1 MIQQILFSNERHF
14 SEHGYLTAAFTL
26 DGSTDTMWL
35 TINEKVVR
43 EQNDSDFIKRIS
55 GLISHESIHCILRSL
70 NLYKE
75 NDLFDPMIVNFIRPG
90 KKKDKNNRYWHTK
103 GL

>member
-1 MIQQILFSNERHF
+1 ME
-14 SEHGYLTAAFTL
+14 
-26 DGSTDTMWL
+26 DTDTMWL

-75 NDLFDPMIVNFIRPG
+75 NDL
-90 KKKDKNNRYWHTK
+90 
-103 GL
+103 L